1 MTSLHDVAEL
11 VRKNYG
17 LQRRELDEAR
27 DTLVKAQIEHEQQLM
42 HQQKESQDIVE

>member
-11 VRKNYG
+11 VRKNHG

-27 DTLVKAQIEHEQQLM
+27 DALVKA
-42 HQQKESQDIVE
+42 